1 MAATP
6 AMAPKTGAA
15 VTAAAPPADLA
26 TSFFVSVV
34 VDIIFIVEA
43 ETVLVEKRV
52 IFPEDDFREV
62 TVRVEIMPDEVTVF
76 PALVVVNDGMV
87 IVL

>member
-1 MAATP
+1 
-6 AMAPKTGAA
+6 MAPKTGAA

-34 VDIIFIVEA
+34 VDFIFIVVA
-43 ETVLVEKRV
+43 ETVLVEKTV
-52 IFPEDDFREV
+52 IFPEEDFKEEV
-62 TVRVEIMPDEVTVF
+62 TVLVEIMPDEVTVF